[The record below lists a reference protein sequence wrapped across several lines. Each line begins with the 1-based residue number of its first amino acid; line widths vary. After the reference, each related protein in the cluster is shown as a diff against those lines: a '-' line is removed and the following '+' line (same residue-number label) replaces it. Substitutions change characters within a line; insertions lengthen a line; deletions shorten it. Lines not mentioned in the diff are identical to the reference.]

1 MSDLELI
8 DRLKRRDESALS
20 DLIDVYG
27 DLIYRASNKILNNKE
42 LSEECLNT
50 VLMKIWDSIE
60 SYSDHIGLFKNW
72 IFSLSKYTAIDMLR
86 KEIKH
91 SKNNVSMDENI
102 KSESSVEDLV
112 LIKNFIGD
120 IQKNIE
126 KLSEIDKE
134 IFNQRYNQGN
144 KIKDIAKNIGITPK
158 AISLRIMRI
167 KDKIKKNN

>member
-20 DLIDVYG
+20 DLIDIYG

-50 VLMKIWDSIE
+50 VLMKIWDSID
-60 SYSDHIGLFKNW
+60 SYSDDIGLFKNW

-91 SKNNVSMDENI
+91 SKNNVVMDENI

-112 LIKNFIGD
+112 LIKNFID
-120 IQKNIE
+120 NIQKNIE
-126 KLSEIDKE
+126 KLSDIDKE

-144 KIKDIAKNIGITPK
+144 KIKDIAKNLGITPK
-158 AISLRIMRI
+158 AMSLRIMRI

>member
-8 DRLKRRDESALS
+8 DRLKRSDESALS
-20 DLIDVYG
+20 DLIDMYG

-50 VLMKIWDSIE
+50 VLMKIWDSIG
-60 SYSDHIGLFKNW
+60 SYSDDIGLFKNW

-91 SKNNVSMDENI
+91 SKNNVVMDENI

-112 LIKNFIGD
+112 LIKNFID
-120 IQKNIE
+120 NIQKNIE
-126 KLSEIDKE
+126 KLSDIDKE

-144 KIKDIAKNIGITPK
+144 KIKDIAKNVGITPK
-158 AISLRIMRI
+158 AMSLRIMRI
-167 KDKIKKNN
+167 KGKIKKNN

>member
-1 MSDLELI
+1 MIDLELI

-60 SYSDHIGLFKNW
+60 SYSDDIGLFKNW

-91 SKNNVSMDENI
+91 SKNNVAMDENI